1 MSARPQQPPAT
12 IGVVG
17 AAGVVGVSWVA
28 MFRHHGFDVVAQ
40 DPAPNLA
47 GRIESFV
54 ARAEAALRELVP
66 STRTPGRVR
75 CVGTLSE
82 LGAVDYVQE
91 NAPEREELK
100 RQVLAELDAL
110 LPPDV
115 VIGSSTSA
123 LLRSSLVRDCRVAP
137 SRVIVAHPFNPPH
150 LLPLVELVGAAP
162 EDPAVAWATAFFRGL
177 GKTPIVLRREVVGH
191 IANRLNSSI
200 YREAVSLV
208 EQGVASV
215 EEVDAAMT
223 AGPGP
228 RWAVFG
234 PHLLYHLGG
243 GPGGLRHY
251 LEHLGP
257 SQVRRWADLRTP
269 ELTPE
274 LCAELIAGVD
284 AAAAG
289 RSVEDLENERD
300 AALLALLR
308 ARTGSG
314 ATAEG

>member
-1 MSARPQQPPAT
+1 MSERPLQPPGT

-17 AAGVVGVSWVA
+17 AAGVVGASWVA

-47 GRIESFV
+47 ARLESFT
-54 ARAEAALRELVP
+54 ARAAAALQELVP
-66 STRTPGRVR
+66 PTRPPGELR
-75 CVGTLSE
+75 CVATLAE

-100 RQVLAELDAL
+100 RCVLAELDAL
-110 LPPDV
+110 LPPEV

-123 LLRSSLVRDCRVAP
+123 LLRSALVRDCRVAP
-137 SRVIVAHPFNPPH
+137 QRVIVAHPFNPPH
-150 LLPLVELVGAAP
+150 LLPLVELVGASP
-162 EDPAVAWATAFFRGL
+162 EDPAIRWARAFFLGL

-208 EQGVASV
+208 EQGIASV
-215 EEVDAAMT
+215 EEIDAAMT

-228 RWAVFG
+228 RWAVLG

-243 GPGGLRHY
+243 GPGGIRHY

-274 LCAELIAGVD
+274 LRESLIAGVD
-284 AAAAG
+284 AAAHG
-289 RSVEDLENERD
+289 RSIEDLEAERD
-300 AALLALLR
+300 AAILALLR
-308 ARTGSG
+308 TRSKG
-314 ATAEG
+314 

>member
-1 MSARPQQPPAT
+1 MNARPQRPPAK

-17 AAGVVGVSWVA
+17 AAGVVGASWVA
-28 MFRHHGFDVVAQ
+28 MFRHQGFDVVAQ

-47 GRIESFV
+47 ERVERFA
-54 ARAEAALRELVP
+54 ARAAPALQELQP
-66 STRTPGRVR
+66 ATRPPGKVR
-75 CVGTLSE
+75 CVGTLAE

-100 RQVLAELDAL
+100 RAVLAELDAS

-123 LLRSSLVRDCRVAP
+123 LLRSAIVRDCRVAP

-150 LLPLVELVGAAP
+150 LLPLVELVGQTPDDA
-162 EDPAVAWATAFFRGL
+162 AVAWAKAFFSGL

-228 RWAVFG
+228 RWAVLG

-243 GPGGLRHY
+243 GAGGIRHY
-251 LEHLGP
+251 LDHLGP

-274 LCAELIAGVD
+274 LRERLVAGVD
-284 AAAAG
+284 AAAHG
-289 RSVEDLENERD
+289 RSIEELETERD
-300 AALLALLR
+300 AAILALLR
-308 ARTGSG
+308 ARR
-314 ATAEG
+314 AE